1 MNLVIDKND
10 GWNKFYHSGILRGVS
25 WYKLSYV
32 LNSATVQSNF
42 MLGTDESC
50 GNALG

>member
-1 MNLVIDKND
+1 MNLAMDQND
-10 GWNKFYHSGILRGVS
+10 GSNKFYHSGVLRGIS
-25 WYKLSYV
+25 SYKLSYV

-42 MLGTDESC
+42 MFGTDESC